1 MRRVLLSSLAFLVGA
16 LSLVG
21 CSSSSA
27 GDDAT
32 VKEGSGQVMNPT
44 GKPAEADAARAAQ
57 MQSQGQQQA
66 AAASKDAQA
75 MQEAMRRT
83 GGK

>member
-1 MRRVLLSSLAFLVGA
+1 MRRVLLLTLA
-16 LSLVG
+16 LSAIIAAG
-21 CSSSSA
+21 CSSSST
-27 GDDAT
+27 GDDTA
-32 VKEGSGQVMNPT
+32 VKDGSGQTMNPS

-66 AAASKDAQA
+66 AAASADSKA
-75 MQEAMRRT
+75 MQEAMKRT

>member
-1 MRRVLLSSLAFLVGA
+1 MKTVLLSLGLASLLVT
-16 LSLVG
+16 G

-32 VKEGSGQVMNPT
+32 VKDGSGQITNPG
-44 GKPAEADAARAAQ
+44 GKPQTEADSSRASQ

-66 AAASKDAQA
+66 AAASNDAKA
-75 MQEAMRRT
+75 MQEAMKRT